1 LKTLEY
7 RWLETS
13 FSALLAMRA
22 RLPHAMLLVGP
33 PGIGKRALA
42 EHFAQALLCESP
54 HTSGHPCG
62 QCGACRWFT
71 EGNHPDYRAVI
82 PEVLQ
87 PDPELAAAA
96 DEGAVPEPG
105 TARSKAAPSKVIKIG
120 QIRALDSFFN
130 VGTHR
135 AGRRLLLVYP
145 ADALNTDAANALLK
159 VLEEP
164 PQATHFLLVT
174 SRPSDVLPTIRSRC
188 ARMTIGQPDTAM
200 VMTWLQEQG
209 VQDPLGALAE
219 AGGAPLDAAMDKP
232 HADFHD
238 ILIGALCAARPVDPV
253 VLAEKCEKAGASN
266 VVLWLSRWVSDL
278 LRCGSGGKVRYHPK
292 QAAVLAGLAGS
303 ASAPA
308 LLAYYRKLMR
318 QRRVAEHP
326 LNSRLY
332 TEDLLIDYAR
342 LIAPRT

>member
-1 LKTLEY
+1 MKILEY
-7 RWLETS
+7 PWLEAE

-22 RLPHAMLLVGP
+22 RLPHALLLVGP
-33 PGIGKRALA
+33 PSIGKRALA
-42 EHFAQALLCESP
+42 EHFAQGLLCEAP
-54 HTSGHPCG
+54 DQNGHPCG
-62 QCGACRWFT
+62 ECGACRWFA

-82 PEVLQ
+82 PEILQ
-87 PDPELAAAA
+87 PDPELAAAP
-96 DEGAVPEPG
+96 DDGAVADPG
-105 TARSKAAPSKVIKIG
+105 GAKSKAAPSKVIKIG

-135 AGRRLLLVYP
+135 SGRRLLLVYP

-164 PQATHFLLVT
+164 PPATHFLLVT
-174 SRPSDVLPTIRSRC
+174 SRLSDVLPTIRSRC
-188 ARMTIGQPDTAM
+188 SRVQIGQPDTAA
-200 VMTWLQEQG
+200 VMTWLQGQG
-209 VQDPLGALAE
+209 VRDPVAALAE
-219 AGGAPLDAAMDKP
+219 AGGAPLDAAVEKP
-232 HADFHD
+232 HADFHE
-238 ILIGALCAARPVDPV
+238 ILIAALCAARPVDPV

-266 VVLWLSRWVSDL
+266 IVLWLSRWVSDL
-278 LRCGSGGKVRYHPK
+278 LRCGSGGEVRYHPK
-292 QAAVLAGLAGS
+292 QSAAIASLAGKAP
-303 ASAPA
+303 ASA
-308 LLAYYRKLMR
+308 LQAYYRKLMR